1 MLAAVRSVLKNV
13 CTHDPVPIVSHGQ
26 PRGSADRLF
35 IRTTV
40 TYKSIPFLVT
50 LRLALLAVNGT
61 SCNDADNAT
70 INDRCVGV
78 TCVGTPATCGNQN
91 FTCPLPNQ
99 RLNFTRLCIPGVTCN
114 ATTCCRACASQQLVV
129 NGATS
134 GSGLTGWTVTPGGTW
149 SRIFSGAFIQAV
161 DSTTASMSQTVCNDA
176 GVCGLATHDH
186 HA

>member
-1 MLAAVRSVLKNV
+1 MDKVLSANSFRCNV
-13 CTHDPVPIVSHGQ
+13 HPSSC
-26 PRGSADRLF
+26 SA
-35 IRTTV
+35 
-40 TYKSIPFLVT
+40 
-50 LRLALLAVNGT
+50 NGT
-61 SCNDADNAT
+61 ACTDFDDFT
-70 INDRCVGV
+70 HNDRCLAGV
-78 TCVGTPATCGNQN
+78 CAGTPSSCGNQN
-91 FTCPLPNQ
+91 VTCPPNQ
-99 RLNFTRLCIPGVTCN
+99 RLNFTRPCISGVTCN